1 MMQLA
6 SAFYESYQGNSLEN
20 QKAFSDKGESS
31 NLDGDRD
38 SSEFIKSSKD
48 SLQLEY
54 LAKKK
59 LKESSKDRERRED

>member
-20 QKAFSDKGESS
+20 QKASSDKGES

-48 SLQLEY
+48 SLQLESIWR
-54 LAKKK
+54 KRNSK
-59 LKESSKDRERRED
+59 KDRERRED